1 MTMIKIYH
9 YKHTEKQ
16 RTALELMRDDA
27 VYTLLFGGAR
37 SGKSRYAE
45 TLVTAIPPP
54 WIYVATAQAGDE
66 EMRLR
71 IAEHQAARGQ
81 GWSTVEAPLDL
92 PRALL
97 SAPGGTP
104 ILVDCITLWL
114 SNLMLGGRDVD
125 ASVVALEL
133 ALKRREASTIV
144 VSNEVGLGIVPD
156 TPLGR
161 DFRDKAG
168 VLNQRLGSLADRVIF
183 MVAGQPM
190 TVKGSP

>member
-1 MTMIKIYH
+1 MT
-9 YKHTEKQ
+9 
-16 RTALELMRDDA
+16 LVL
-27 VYTLLFGGAR
+27 GGAR
-37 SGKSRYAE
+37 SGKSNYAE
-45 TLVTAIPPP
+45 TLATAIPPP

-133 ALKRREASTIV
+133 ALKRRQAPTIV

-168 VLNQRLGSLADRVIF
+168 VLNQRLASLANRVIF

>member
-1 MTMIKIYH
+1 
-9 YKHTEKQ
+9 
-16 RTALELMRDDA
+16 
-27 VYTLLFGGAR
+27 
-37 SGKSRYAE
+37 
-45 TLVTAIPPP
+45 
-54 WIYVATAQAGDE
+54 
-66 EMRLR
+66 
-71 IAEHQAARGQ
+71 
-81 GWSTVEAPLDL
+81 
-92 PRALL
+92 
-97 SAPGGTP
+97 
-104 ILVDCITLWL
+104 LVDCITLWL

-133 ALKRREASTIV
+133 ALKRRKAPTIV

-168 VLNQRLGSLADRVIF
+168 VLNQRLASLADRVIF

>member
-1 MTMIKIYH
+1 M
-9 YKHTEKQ
+9 
-16 RTALELMRDDA
+16 
-27 VYTLLFGGAR
+27 
-37 SGKSRYAE
+37 
-45 TLVTAIPPP
+45 
-54 WIYVATAQAGDE
+54 
-66 EMRLR
+66 
-71 IAEHQAARGQ
+71 
-81 GWSTVEAPLDL
+81 
-92 PRALL
+92 
-97 SAPGGTP
+97 
-104 ILVDCITLWL
+104 DCITLWL

-133 ALKRREASTIV
+133 ALKRREGQTIV

-168 VLNQRLGSLADRVIF
+168 VLNQRLASLANRVIF